1 MKPLVVDTSVIVKWF
16 LPEEDSEQALL
27 LRDSYLE
34 GSLAL
39 IAPDLM
45 LSELANVLWKRR
57 DLIDKD
63 TSLLMLG
70 DLLALGIDIVPSEG
84 LVALA
89 YSLAWQYDRTVYDSL
104 YLALA
109 KSKNCRMIT
118 ADERLY
124 NAVGASLPFVSW
136 LREWQPEEAA

>member
-27 LRDSYLE
+27 LRDNYLE
-34 GSLAL
+34 GSLGL

-45 LSELANVLWKRR
+45 LSEFANVLWKRR
-57 DLIDKD
+57 AVIDKD
-63 TSLLMLG
+63 TSLLMLQ
-70 DLLALGIDIVPSEG
+70 DLLALGIDIVPSDG
-84 LVALA
+84 LLALA

-109 KSKNCRMIT
+109 KSRSCGMIT

-124 NAVGASLPFVSW
+124 NSVGARLTFVLC
-136 LREWQPEEAA
+136 LREWQPEETG